1 MIRSIVTTL
10 LIAAAFIGGAL
21 ATVRL
26 GRYCETSG
34 SLWHPHELARCISAE
49 PVDSLHAEPESGAPA
64 RPVPGRVIRPAPKA
78 PGLDEIDAP
87 APRVAAALQPRTFQ
101 APVPI
106 LLHQEAPEPERRADQ
121 TESPKADRAPAVL
134 VPISVPR
141 PRDDAEVRRLLLH
154 HYPTALASAG
164 AGGMV
169 VLSLMIST
177 EGHARAPEVVSGSG
191 VDALD
196 AAALEVAR
204 RVRFTP
210 AVQQGRTVEARILF
224 PVVFAPS

>member
-1 MIRSIVTTL
+1 MIRSVVTTL
-10 LIAAAFIGGAL
+10 LIVAAFVGGAL
-21 ATVRL
+21 ATVQI

-34 SLWHPHELARCISAE
+34 SPWRSDELARCIGTETAE
-49 PVDSLHAEPESGAPA
+49 SVHADAESGTPA
-64 RPVPGRVIRPAPKA
+64 RPVPTRLNRPEPEAAEP
-78 PGLDEIDAP
+78 DEIAAP
-87 APRVAAALQPRTFQ
+87 EPRIAAALQPHAFQ
-101 APVPI
+101 APAPI
-106 LLHQEAPEPERRADQ
+106 LLRQDRPEKESRAGEVEPQSVEPAPIVVIP
-121 TESPKADRAPAVL
+121 T
-134 VPISVPR
+134 SVPK
-141 PRDDAEVRRLLLH
+141 PRDDAEVRRLLAQ

>member
-10 LIAAAFIGGAL
+10 LLAAAFVSGAL
-21 ATVRL
+21 ATVHL
-26 GRYCETSG
+26 GRYCEASG
-34 SLWHPHELARCISAE
+34 SPWHPHELARCMSAE
-49 PVDSLHAEPESGAPA
+49 SMESVDAESESDAPA
-64 RPVPGRVIRPAPKA
+64 RPVQGRVSRPAPKA
-78 PGLDEIDAP
+78 PDLDEIAAP
-87 APRVAAALQPRTFQ
+87 APRVAAALQPRRFQ
-101 APVPI
+101 PPAPI
-106 LLHQEAPEPERRADQ
+106 LLHQDAPEPERRAEQ
-121 TESPKADRAPAVL
+121 ADLREAERAPAVL
-134 VPISVPR
+134 VPTSVPR
-141 PRDDAEVRRLLLH
+141 PRDDAEVRRLLAH

-210 AVQQGRTVEARILF
+210 AVQQGRAVEARILF